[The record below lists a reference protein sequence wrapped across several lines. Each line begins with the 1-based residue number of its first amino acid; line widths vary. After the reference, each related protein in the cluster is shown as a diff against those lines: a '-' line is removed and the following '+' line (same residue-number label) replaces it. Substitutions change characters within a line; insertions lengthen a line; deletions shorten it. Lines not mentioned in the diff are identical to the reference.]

1 MPIQPIH
8 LNFLEMAWYAATAPL
23 PVLRP
28 MASSPTITMKPQQ
41 NRQNEVNNEERKAAG
56 GAHFIGEAPDVA
68 QADRRADRGHQET
81 EIGSKAFSFFHCF
94 LSFTD
99 FSRRTRRAW
108 LYLTVKKRRCKWGHT
123 FLNVPVA
130 LRRFFFIH
138 PL

>member
-1 MPIQPIH
+1 MVRRHSTLARLASDGQLAH
-8 LNFLEMAWYAATAPL
+8 HNDEAAAD
-23 PVLRP
+23 
-28 MASSPTITMKPQQ
+28 
-41 NRQNEVNNEERKAAG
+41 RQNEVNNEERKAAG

-81 EIGSKAFSFFHCF
+81 KIGSKAFSFFHCF

-138 PL
+138 LL